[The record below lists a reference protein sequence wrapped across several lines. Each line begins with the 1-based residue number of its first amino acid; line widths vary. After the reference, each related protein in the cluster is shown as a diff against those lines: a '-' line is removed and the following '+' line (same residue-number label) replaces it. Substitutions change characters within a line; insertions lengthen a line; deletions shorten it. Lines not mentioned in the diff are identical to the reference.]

1 MEKTDLAVNDDP
13 AVVFGAVP
21 RGFLHCVE
29 LRQRRHPHLPFF
41 LAASVNQAQTETDS
55 WIGYQIFSPPVSLLL
70 FSLGGES
77 SLGFTSP
84 TKERPNSLVAWA
96 GGYPNNYCPNLNECF
111 FFS

>member
-41 LAASVNQAQTETDS
+41 LAASVNQAQRETDS
-55 WIGYQIFSPPVSLLL
+55 WIGYQIFSPPVSLSLSSFLL
-70 FSLGGES
+70 VVNLPWALLHQLKKG
-77 SLGFTSP
+77 P
-84 TKERPNSLVAWA
+84 THWLRGQEVTLS
-96 GGYPNNYCPNLNECF
+96 
-111 FFS
+111 